1 MSNAKKTAKPIAAP
15 EDVQAAVAAALQKL
29 IAQGKKEGM
38 IRAAD
43 LNAQL
48 EKMDLTAEKIEEIY
62 DRFEAMN
69 IQIVTA
75 ELELDLGDDEL
86 GLDVGDVVDL
96 SGLDEEDLVD
106 PVDLAAEYNLDDPVR
121 MYLKEIGQVKLLS
134 AEEEVE
140 LAKRIAEGD
149 QAAKNK
155 LTEANLR
162 LVVSI
167 AKKYSGRGL
176 HILDLIQ
183 EGNTGLIR
191 AVDKFDWTKGNKFS
205 TYATWWIRQAIT
217 RAIADQARTIRVPVH
232 MVEVIN
238 KATRCNRKLVQELGR
253 EPTVEEIA
261 AELGL
266 PVEKIIEANRT
277 AADTLSL
284 DTPVG
289 DEEDTSIGSF
299 VEDERTPG
307 PADATSNALLAEA
320 LKEILDTLT
329 EREADVLRMRFGMYD
344 GRTHTLEEVGQIF
357 GVTRERIRQIEN
369 KAIRKLRHP
378 SRAKKIKDFY
388 C

>member
-1 MSNAKKTAKPIAAP
+1 MANTKNPKPST
-15 EDVQAAVAAALQKL
+15 EDAMAAVSAL
-29 IAQGKKEGM
+29 IA
-38 IRAAD
+38 RAKRDGSIQATE
-43 LNAQL
+43 LTTEL
-48 EKMDLTAEKIEEIY
+48 EKLDLPVEKIEHIY
-62 DRFEAMN
+62 DTFDAMG
-69 IQIVTA
+69 IQIVSP
-75 ELELDLGDDEL
+75 ELELDVSDDLGMDMDEVPDGDDE
-86 GLDVGDVVDL
+86 
-96 SGLDEEDLVD
+96 ELVD
-106 PVDLAAEYNLDDPVR
+106 PLELAAEYNLDDPVR
-121 MYLKEIGQVKLLS
+121 MYLKEIGQVKLLT
-134 AEEEVE
+134 ADEEIE
-140 LAKRIAEGD
+140 LAKRVSEGD
-149 QAAKNK
+149 KAAKDR

-191 AVDKFDWTKGNKFS
+191 AVDKFDYTKGNKFS

-253 EPTVEEIA
+253 EPTLEEIA
-261 AELGL
+261 AELNL
-266 PVEKIIEANRT
+266 PIEKIIEANRT

-284 DTPVG
+284 DMPVG
-289 DEEDTSIGSF
+289 DEEDTTIGSF
-299 VEDERTPG
+299 VEDDNTPG
-307 PADATSNALLAEA
+307 PVDATSNAMLSEA
-320 LKEILDTLT
+320 LTEILGTLT

-357 GVTRERIRQIEN
+357 GVTRERTRQIEN

>member
-1 MSNAKKTAKPIAAP
+1 MGNEKKNTKNN
-15 EDVQAAVAAALQKL
+15 EELYSALQAL
-29 IAQGKKEGM
+29 IAKGKKAGM
-38 IRAAD
+38 IQASELTAH
-43 LNAQL
+43 L
-48 EKMDLTAEKIEEIY
+48 EKMDLSPEKIEEIY

-69 IQIVTA
+69 IQIIAA
-75 ELELDLGDDEL
+75 ELEIDDDLDLSLDAVDGDI
-86 GLDVGDVVDL
+86 DL
-96 SGLDEEDLVD
+96 AGMDEEDLID

-140 LAKRIAEGD
+140 LAKRVSEGD
-149 QAAKNK
+149 QYAKNK

-261 AELGL
+261 KELNL

-299 VEDERTPG
+299 VEDDHTPG

>member
-1 MSNAKKTAKPIAAP
+1 MANSKNTNPL
-15 EDVQAAVAAALQKL
+15 EDVKSPVTAL
-29 IAQGKKEGM
+29 IAKARKEGS
-38 IRAAD
+38 IQSSE
-43 LNAQL
+43 LNAEL
-48 EKMDLTAEKIEEIY
+48 EKLDLSVEQIEHVY
-62 DRFEAMN
+62 DTFEAMG
-69 IQIVTA
+69 IQIVGT
-75 ELELDLGDDEL
+75 ELELDMEMEMDSSMDLDLNLPDDE
-86 GLDVGDVVDL
+86 
-96 SGLDEEDLVD
+96 EEVLVD
-106 PVDLAAEYNLDDPVR
+106 PVELAAEYNLDDPVR

-134 AEEEVE
+134 AEEEIE
-140 LAKRIAEGD
+140 LAQKVSEGD
-149 QAAKNK
+149 KAAKDK

-191 AVDKFDWTKGNKFS
+191 AVDKFDYTKGNKFS

-253 EPTVEEIA
+253 EPTLEEIA
-261 AELGL
+261 AELNL
-266 PVEKIIEANRT
+266 PIEKIIEANRT

-289 DEEDTSIGSF
+289 DEEDTTIGSF
-299 VEDERTPG
+299 VEDDNTLG
-307 PADATSNALLAEA
+307 PADATSNTLLAEA
-320 LKEILDTLT
+320 LSEILGTLT
-329 EREADVLRMRFGMYD
+329 EREADVLRMRFGMHD
-344 GRTHTLEEVGQIF
+344 GRTHTLEEVGQHF

>member
-1 MSNAKKTAKPIAAP
+1 MGSTKKASPKST
-15 EDVQAAVAAALQKL
+15 EELQNELQAL
-29 IAQGKKEGM
+29 ITRGHKDGM
-38 IRAAD
+38 IRSTE
-43 LNAQL
+43 LNALL
-48 EKMDLTAEKIEEIY
+48 EQMELTAEKIEEIY

-69 IQIVTA
+69 IQIIGA
-75 ELELDLGDDEL
+75 ELDLDLTDDM
-86 GLDVGDVVDL
+86 
-96 SGLDEEDLVD
+96 DLVALDDDLDMDIANLEEEELID

-140 LAKRIAEGD
+140 LAQRVADGD
-149 QAAKNK
+149 QEAKNK

-261 AELGL
+261 AELNL

-307 PADATSNALLAEA
+307 PADATSNAMLAEA

>member
-1 MSNAKKTAKPIAAP
+1 MSTQKKSGKPMDDNYI
-15 EDVQAAVAAALQKL
+15 ALQNL
-29 IAQGKKEGM
+29 IAQGRRDGM
-38 IRAAD
+38 IRASE

-48 EKMDLTAEKIEEIY
+48 EKMDLSPEKLEEIY

-69 IQIVTA
+69 IQIISA
-75 ELELDLGDDEL
+75 DLDLELGSDMDMGMEDALIDDLDMTTGDDE
-86 GLDVGDVVDL
+86 
-96 SGLDEEDLVD
+96 ELVD

-121 MYLKEIGQVKLLS
+121 MYLKEIGQIPLLS
-134 AEEEVE
+134 AEEEVD
-140 LAKRIAEGD
+140 LAKRVTEGD
-149 QAAKNK
+149 QEAKNK

-253 EPTVEEIA
+253 EPTMEEIA
-261 AELGL
+261 DELGL

-299 VEDERTPG
+299 VEDDRTPG

>member
-1 MSNAKKTAKPIAAP
+1 MSNTKNPKPSI
-15 EDVQAAVAAALQKL
+15 EDAMAAVSAL
-29 IAQGKKEGM
+29 IA
-38 IRAAD
+38 RAKRD
-43 LNAQL
+43 GS
-48 EKMDLTAEKIEEIY
+48 
-62 DRFEAMN
+62 
-69 IQIVTA
+69 IQATELTA
-75 ELELDLGDDEL
+75 ELEKLDLPVEKIEHIYDTFDAMGIQIVSPELELDVSDDLGMDMDEVSDGDDE
-86 GLDVGDVVDL
+86 
-96 SGLDEEDLVD
+96 ELVD
-106 PVDLAAEYNLDDPVR
+106 PLELAAEYNLDDPVR
-121 MYLKEIGQVKLLS
+121 MYLKEIGQVKLLT
-134 AEEEVE
+134 ADEEIE
-140 LAKRIAEGD
+140 LAKRVSEGD
-149 QAAKNK
+149 KAAKDR

-191 AVDKFDWTKGNKFS
+191 AVDKFDYTKGNKFS

-253 EPTVEEIA
+253 EPTLEEIA
-261 AELGL
+261 AELNL
-266 PVEKIIEANRT
+266 PIEKIIEANRT

-284 DTPVG
+284 DMPVG
-289 DEEDTSIGSF
+289 DEEDTTIGSF
-299 VEDERTPG
+299 VEDDNTPG
-307 PADATSNALLAEA
+307 PVDATSNAMLSEA
-320 LKEILDTLT
+320 LTEILGTLT

>member
-1 MSNAKKTAKPIAAP
+1 MSSTKKSAAKHPA
-15 EDVQAAVAAALQKL
+15 EDLQAILQSM
-29 IAQGKKEGM
+29 IAQGRKDGM
-38 IRAAD
+38 IRATD

-48 EKMDLTAEKIEEIY
+48 EKLDLSPDKIEEIY

-69 IQIVTA
+69 IQIIGND
-75 ELELDLGDDEL
+75 LDLDLGDALDL
-86 GLDVGDVVDL
+86 GLDDDVDL
-96 SGLDEEDLVD
+96 SGVEDEELVD

-140 LAKRIAEGD
+140 LAKRVCEGD
-149 QAAKNK
+149 QEAKNK

>member
-1 MSNAKKTAKPIAAP
+1 MANTKNPKPST
-15 EDVQAAVAAALQKL
+15 EDAMAAVSAL
-29 IAQGKKEGM
+29 IA
-38 IRAAD
+38 RAKRDGSIQATE
-43 LNAQL
+43 LTTEL
-48 EKMDLTAEKIEEIY
+48 EKLDLPVEKIEHIY
-62 DRFEAMN
+62 DTFDAMG
-69 IQIVTA
+69 IQIVSP
-75 ELELDLGDDEL
+75 ELELDVSDDLGMDMDEVPDGDDE
-86 GLDVGDVVDL
+86 
-96 SGLDEEDLVD
+96 ELVD
-106 PVDLAAEYNLDDPVR
+106 PLELAAEYNLDDPVR
-121 MYLKEIGQVKLLS
+121 MYLKEIGQVKLLT
-134 AEEEVE
+134 ADEEIE
-140 LAKRIAEGD
+140 LAKRVSEGD
-149 QAAKNK
+149 KVAKDR

-191 AVDKFDWTKGNKFS
+191 AVDKFDYTKGNKFS

-253 EPTVEEIA
+253 EPTLEEIA
-261 AELGL
+261 AELNL
-266 PVEKIIEANRT
+266 PIEKIIEANRT

-284 DTPVG
+284 DMPVG
-289 DEEDTSIGSF
+289 DEEDTTIGSF
-299 VEDERTPG
+299 VEDDNTPG
-307 PADATSNALLAEA
+307 PVDATSNAMLSEA
-320 LKEILDTLT
+320 LTEILGTLT

-357 GVTRERIRQIEN
+357 GVTRERIRQIES

>member
-1 MSNAKKTAKPIAAP
+1 MSNTKKSAKVN
-15 EDVQAAVAAALQKL
+15 EDTYNALQGL
-29 IAQGKKEGM
+29 IAQGRKDGM

-48 EKMDLTAEKIEEIY
+48 EKMDLSPEKIEEIY

-69 IQIVTA
+69 IQVVTGD
-75 ELELDLGDDEL
+75 LDLDLGDD
-86 GLDVGDVVDL
+86 LDLVDMDGDIDL
-96 SGLDEEDLVD
+96 LPLEEEDLVD

-140 LAKRIAEGD
+140 LAKKVAEGD
-149 QAAKNK
+149 QNAKNK

-238 KATRCNRKLVQELGR
+238 KATRCNRQLVQELGR

>member
-1 MSNAKKTAKPIAAP
+1 MSTVKKPAKGS
-15 EDVQAAVAAALQKL
+15 EDLQAAMQALILK
-29 IAQGKKEGM
+29 GKKEGM
-38 IRAAD
+38 IKDTELSAI
-43 LNAQL
+43 L
-48 EKMDLTAEKIEEIY
+48 EKMQLSPEKIEEIY

-69 IQIVTA
+69 IQIVTT
-75 ELELDLGDDEL
+75 ELDIDDSLDGLGDGLGDNL
-86 GLDVGDVVDL
+86 DDGLDL
-96 SGLDEEDLVD
+96 RNIEEEELID
-106 PVDLAAEYNLDDPVR
+106 PVDLAAEYSLDDPVR

-140 LAKRIAEGD
+140 LAKRVSEGD
-149 QAAKNK
+149 QEAKNK

-261 AELGL
+261 AELNL

-320 LKEILDTLT
+320 LKEILGTLT

-378 SRAKKIKDFY
+378 SRAKKIRDFY

>member
-1 MSNAKKTAKPIAAP
+1 MTTPKKPTKPNEDAMAAIHS
-15 EDVQAAVAAALQKL
+15 L
-29 IAQGKKEGM
+29 IIQGRKDGM
-38 IRAAD
+38 INASD

-48 EKMDLTAEKIEEIY
+48 EKMDLSPEKIEEIY

-69 IQIVTA
+69 IQIISS
-75 ELELDLGDDEL
+75 ELELVDD
-86 GLDVGDVVDL
+86 VDL
-96 SGLDEEDLVD
+96 VLEDDIDLAVLEEEDLVD

-121 MYLKEIGQVKLLS
+121 MYLKEIGQVKLLT

-140 LAKRIAEGD
+140 LAKRIADGD

-261 AELGL
+261 AELNL

-299 VEDERTPG
+299 VPDDMTPG

-329 EREADVLRMRFGMYD
+329 EREADVLKMRFGMYD

>member
-1 MSNAKKTAKPIAAP
+1 MANNKNPKPST
-15 EDVQAAVAAALQKL
+15 EDAMAAVSAL
-29 IAQGKKEGM
+29 IAKAKREGS
-38 IRAAD
+38 
-43 LNAQL
+43 
-48 EKMDLTAEKIEEIY
+48 
-62 DRFEAMN
+62 
-69 IQIVTA
+69 IQSSELTA
-75 ELELDLGDDEL
+75 ELEKLDLPVEKIEHIYDTFDAMGIQIVSPEL
-86 GLDVGDVVDL
+86 ELDVSGDLGMDMDEVPEN
-96 SGLDEEDLVD
+96 DEEELVD
-106 PVDLAAEYNLDDPVR
+106 PLELAAEYNLDDPVR
-121 MYLKEIGQVKLLS
+121 MYLKEIGQVKLLT
-134 AEEEVE
+134 ADEEIE
-140 LAKRIAEGD
+140 LAKRVSEGD
-149 QAAKNK
+149 KKAKDR

-191 AVDKFDWTKGNKFS
+191 AVDKFDYTKGNKFS

-217 RAIADQARTIRVPVH
+217 RAIDDQARTIRVPVH

-238 KATRCNRKLVQELGR
+238 KAPRCNRKLVQELGR
-253 EPTVEEIA
+253 EPTLEEIA
-261 AELGL
+261 AELNL
-266 PVEKIIEANRT
+266 PIEKIIEANRT

-284 DTPVG
+284 DMPVG
-289 DEEDTSIGSF
+289 DEEDTTIGSF
-299 VEDERTPG
+299 VEDDNTPG
-307 PADATSNALLAEA
+307 PVDATSNAMLSEA
-320 LKEILDTLT
+320 LTEILGTLT

>member
-1 MSNAKKTAKPIAAP
+1 MANSKNTKNTNAKASISNEEAMAH
-15 EDVQAAVAAALQKL
+15 VSAL
-29 IAQGKKEGM
+29 IAKAKRDGTIQASE
-38 IRAAD
+38 
-43 LNAQL
+43 
-48 EKMDLTAEKIEEIY
+48 LTAELEKLDLPVEKIEQIY
-62 DRFEAMN
+62 DTFDALG
-69 IQIVTA
+69 IQIVGA
-75 ELELDLGDDEL
+75 ELELDPDIDNGGMIENDEL
-86 GLDVGDVVDL
+86 PPM
-96 SGLDEEDLVD
+96 DEEEELID
-106 PVDLAAEYNLDDPVR
+106 PLELAAEYNLDDPVR
-121 MYLKEIGQVKLLS
+121 MYLKEIGQVRLLS
-134 AEEEVE
+134 ADEEIE
-140 LAKRIAEGD
+140 LAKKVSEGD
-149 QAAKNK
+149 KAAKDK

-191 AVDKFDWTKGNKFS
+191 AVDKFDYTKGNKFS

-253 EPTVEEIA
+253 EPTLEEIA
-261 AELGL
+261 AELNL
-266 PVEKIIEANRT
+266 PIEKIIEANRT

-284 DTPVG
+284 DMPVG
-289 DEEDTSIGSF
+289 DEEDTTIGSF
-299 VEDERTPG
+299 VEDDNTPS
-307 PADATSNALLAEA
+307 PADATSNTLLAEA
-320 LKEILDTLT
+320 LTEILGTLT

-357 GVTRERIRQIEN
+357 GVTRERIRQIDN
-369 KAIRKLRHP
+369 KAIRMLRHP
-378 SRAKKIKDFY
+378 SRAKKITDFY

>member
-1 MSNAKKTAKPIAAP
+1 MSNAKKSVKTN
-15 EDVQAAVAAALQKL
+15 EDTYSALQGL
-29 IAQGKKEGM
+29 IAQGRKEGM

-48 EKMDLTAEKIEEIY
+48 EKMDLSPEKIEEIY

-69 IQIVTA
+69 IQIITG
-75 ELELDLGDDEL
+75 ELDLDLGDDMEL
-86 GLDVGDVVDL
+86 VGDLDGDL
-96 SGLDEEDLVD
+96 DLIALEEEELVD

-134 AEEEVE
+134 ADEEVE
-140 LAKRIAEGD
+140 LAKKVAEGD

-378 SRAKKIKDFY
+378 SRAKRIKDFY

>member
-1 MSNAKKTAKPIAAP
+1 MSTSKKNPKPTMEDLTATIQSLI
-15 EDVQAAVAAALQKL
+15 VQGRKD
-29 IAQGKKEGM
+29 GM
-38 IRAAD
+38 IRATD

-48 EKMDLTAEKIEEIY
+48 EKMDLSAEKIEEIY

-69 IQIVTA
+69 IQIVA
-75 ELELDLGDDEL
+75 SELELDLGDDL
-86 GLDVGDVVDL
+86 DLGDGLDGDIDL
-96 SGLDEEDLVD
+96 AGVEDEDLVD

-140 LAKRIAEGD
+140 LAKRVSEGD
-149 QAAKNK
+149 QEAKNK

-261 AELGL
+261 AELNL

-299 VEDERTPG
+299 VMDERTPG

-329 EREADVLRMRFGMYD
+329 EREADVLKMRFGMYD

-378 SRAKKIKDFY
+378 SRAKRIKDFY